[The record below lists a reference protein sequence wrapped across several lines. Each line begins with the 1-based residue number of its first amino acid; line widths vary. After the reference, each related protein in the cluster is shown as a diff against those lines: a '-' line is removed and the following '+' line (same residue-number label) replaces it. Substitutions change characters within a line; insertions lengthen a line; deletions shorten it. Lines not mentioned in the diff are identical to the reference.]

1 MPEPQAPETV
11 VKETRSHVPSLSAAE
26 WITFGLLAGALSVTN
41 IYTVLLIGW
50 GDGGSIIAV
59 LASVAMLGAI
69 GKKAT
74 VESLNLGQTMASA
87 GGSVGFAVASY
98 AAVKLVKPDFD
109 PPMGWLI
116 VMFLFMG
123 LLGTIIGASVRSYM
137 VRYFFPSGTAC
148 AIIQKTVTAHGEE
161 GRRPVRL
168 MMVWS
173 AIASAVT
180 VPTKIALEKGAHALI
195 PHLPTGWKS
204 HNIAADPLLFGIG
217 IVVGPRIGIGI
228 LIGGLAPELLM
239 LPALESAGLEAGFDD
254 WVKWSA
260 ISVLTLPTFAT
271 ILFAYLFRQ
280 PAIVPPGFS
289 PGATEYTAP
298 KNRTLIYAA
307 IALVSTLALAISAQI
322 VFDLSW
328 VLTIL
333 TIAVAWPLCVMNGR
347 VTGETDINPVRLV
360 AIVLLSLFAVAV
372 ADKAIGPDATGATVT
387 LLGIAIIGGTLA
399 SMAVDMMQD
408 FRTGYLVE
416 ADPTHQATVQFF
428 GGVIGA
434 LVSVP
439 FIFLLLDKMSIGP
452 GSSLPAPGAQ
462 IWATMAEALSGGFEF
477 TSPLIIGIVAISVL
491 GSAYAFLTVWPRTA
505 KYMPSIFGIG
515 IGLLLGFGACAAI
528 FLGGMIKLAVSYAYT
543 KNKRGEARE
552 EAAAAAGNDTM
563 LVGAS
568 IFAAAAVL
576 SVILIVITAVLSKL
590 DLSWFFMAGH

>member
-1 MPEPQAPETV
+1 MAEPQAPETV
-11 VKETRSHVPSLSAAE
+11 VKETQSHFPALSAAE

-59 LASVAMLGAI
+59 LAAVAMLGAL

-74 VESLNLGQTMASA
+74 VATLNLGQTMASA

-116 VMFLFMG
+116 VLFFFMG
-123 LLGTIIGASVRSYM
+123 LLGTMIGSSVRSYM

-161 GRRPVRL
+161 ARRPVRL

-173 AIASAVT
+173 AIASVVT
-180 VPTKIALEKGAHALI
+180 VPTKIAFEKGAHALI
-195 PHLPTGWKS
+195 PYIPTGWKG
-204 HNIAADPLLFGIG
+204 HNVAADPLLFGIG
-217 IVVGPRIGIGI
+217 IVVGPRIGVGI
-228 LIGGLAPELLM
+228 LIGGLAPELLI
-239 LPALESAGLEAGFDD
+239 LPALESAGMEAGFGD

-260 ISVLTLPTFAT
+260 IAVLTLPTFAT

-280 PAIVPPGFS
+280 PAVVPPGFT
-289 PGATEYTAP
+289 PGRTEYTAP
-298 KNRTLIYAA
+298 KGRTLLYAG
-307 IALVSTLALAISAQI
+307 IGLVSTLALAIAAQVI
-322 VFDLSW
+322 FDLSW

-347 VTGETDINPVRLV
+347 VTGDTDINPVRLV

-372 ADKAIGPDATGATVT
+372 SNKVAGGDATGATVT

-408 FRTGYLVE
+408 YRTGYLVE
-416 ADPTHQATVQFF
+416 ANPTHQTTVQFF
-428 GGVIGA
+428 GTAVGA

-452 GSSLPAPGAQ
+452 GSSLPAPGAT

-477 TSPLIIGIVAISVL
+477 TNPLIIGIVAISII

-505 KYMPSIFGIG
+505 RFMPSIFGIG

-528 FLGGMIKLAVSYAYT
+528 FLGGMIKAAVSYAYT
-543 KNKRGEARE
+543 KDKRGEVRE
-552 EAAAAAGNDTM
+552 EAAASAGNDTM
-563 LVGAS
+563 MVGAS

-576 SVILIVITAVLSKL
+576 SVVLIVITAVLEQLGL
-590 DLSWFFMAGH
+590 DWFFMAGH